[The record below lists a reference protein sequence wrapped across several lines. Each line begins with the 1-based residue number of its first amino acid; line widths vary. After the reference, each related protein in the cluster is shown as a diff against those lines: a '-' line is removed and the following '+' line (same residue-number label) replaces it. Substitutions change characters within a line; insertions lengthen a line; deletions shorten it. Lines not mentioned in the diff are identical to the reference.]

1 MPHVVEYAKRP
12 KRKVFM
18 RYLNLNILV
27 AVNETDVNM
36 RSRMALMVINVP
48 ETIEGL
54 WSSCCAVDRFHY
66 SDQ

>member
-1 MPHVVEYAKRP
+1 MPHIVGCAKQP

-36 RSRMALMVINVP
+36 GSRMALMVINVP
-48 ETIEGL
+48 ETIEYF
-54 WSSCCAVDRFHY
+54 WSSCCATDKFHY